1 MLRLRTFGGLTL
13 LVDGVSVTGALT
25 QRRQLAL
32 LALLAVVRDLGM
44 SRDKIL
50 SYLWPERDT
59 ETARHILNQQLY
71 SQRQSGGEELFV
83 GRKTLRLN
91 PTMFECDLWSFQDA
105 LRVGRLEVAV
115 ECYRGPFLDAF
126 HLREAGEFEEWVESQ
141 RRRFR
146 RQHLEAL
153 EQLARTAEAAGNLD
167 DVLRWRRRA
176 MEADLLDGTV
186 ALALARTLVQRNDRP
201 AAIRELREY
210 ATRVRTVLEV
220 DPHPEVQRLL
230 SELGRDPGH
239 P

>member
-1 MLRLRTFGGLTL
+1 MLRLRTLGGLTL

-32 LALLAVVRDLGM
+32 LALLAVAREQGM

-71 SQRQSGGEELFV
+71 SQRQSIGEELFV

-91 PTMFECDLWSFQDA
+91 PTMFECDLWSVEEA
-105 LRVGRLEVAV
+105 LRAGGLEAAV
-115 ECYRGPFLDAF
+115 ESYRGPFLDGF
-126 HLREAGEFEEWVESQ
+126 HLREAGEFEEWVDTQ
-141 RRRFR
+141 RRRLR
-146 RQHLEAL
+146 REHLEAL
-153 EQLARTAEAAGNLD
+153 EQLSRAAESAGNLD

-176 MEADLLDGTV
+176 METDPLDGTA
-186 ALALARTLVQRNDRP
+186 ALALARTLVRRNDRP
-201 AAIRELREY
+201 AAIRELRDY

-230 SELGRDPGH
+230 SELGRASGH